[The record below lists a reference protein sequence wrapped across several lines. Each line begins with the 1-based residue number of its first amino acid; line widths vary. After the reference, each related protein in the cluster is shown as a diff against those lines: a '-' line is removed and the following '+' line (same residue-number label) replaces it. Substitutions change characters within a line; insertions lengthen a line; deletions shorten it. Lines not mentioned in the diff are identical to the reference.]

1 MVGLAFHSG
10 PNFTKLAAVHRVIT
24 EKRRHAKTLLRGKLP
39 NTDFDGMVPSG
50 SDAKVPHGTAIVPE
64 VSDGAKPRAIK
75 SGVKSSTVTTSRIL
89 LSPPDVGKLEKKFV
103 SEALDSG
110 WAAPAGP
117 DLDAFEFEV
126 ARLCRRAHAV
136 GVASGTAGLQLALKA
151 LGVKPGDVVI
161 CSTMTFVATANAISY
176 VGAVPVFVDSA
187 PETGN
192 LSLPLLEKALAAV
205 SSSGRN
211 IGAVLPVDFLGK
223 VADYTAIISLCE
235 GYGVPVLADAAE
247 SLGAFHQGKPAGSF
261 GAASIVSFNG
271 NKIATTSGG
280 GMVLT
285 DDETMAKRVR
295 FLATQAR
302 EPVVHYEHREL
313 GYNYR
318 LSNVLAALGRA
329 QIQRLPEMIERRREN
344 RRKYREL
351 FRGVDGVEV
360 FGGNDDED
368 NCWLS
373 SAIVSEQLPWRAA
386 ELSQF
391 LEEKNIESRPL
402 WKPMHLQPLYE
413 HCDAY
418 VDGSSEGL
426 FRTGVALPSGSN
438 LSDDQWDRI
447 ESAVKEFLESRD

>member
-1 MVGLAFHSG
+1 MS
-10 PNFTKLAAVHRVIT
+10 
-24 EKRRHAKTLLRGKLP
+24 E
-39 NTDFDGMVPSG
+39 
-50 SDAKVPHGTAIVPE
+50 
-64 VSDGAKPRAIK
+64 
-75 SGVKSSTVTTSRIL
+75 SRIL
-89 LSPPDVGKLEKKFV
+89 LSPPDVGNLEKKFV
-103 SEALDSG
+103 ADALDSG

-126 ARLCRRAHAV
+126 AGFCGRAHGV

-176 VGAVPVFVDSA
+176 LGAVPVFVDSVR
-187 PETGN
+187 ETGN
-192 LSLPLLEKALAAV
+192 LSVPLLERALAAV
-205 SSSGRN
+205 SSSSRN
-211 IGAVLPVDFLGK
+211 VGAVLPVDFLGK
-223 VADYTAIISLCE
+223 VADYTAIVPLCE
-235 GYGVPVLADAAE
+235 KYGVPVLADAAE

-261 GAASIVSFNG
+261 GAVAMVSFNG

-285 DDETMAKRVR
+285 DDETVAKRVR

-318 LSNVLAALGRA
+318 LSNILAALGRA
-329 QIQRLPEMIERRREN
+329 QVQRLPEMIESRRGN

-373 SAIVSEQLPWRAA
+373 SVIVSEELPWRAE
-386 ELSQF
+386 ELSEY
-391 LEEKNIESRPL
+391 LEGKNIESRPL

-413 HCDAY
+413 HCEAY
-418 VDGSSEGL
+418 LDGSSESL
-426 FRTGVALPSGSN
+426 FHTGVALPSGSN
-438 LSDDQWDRI
+438 LADDQWDRI
-447 ESAVKEFLESRD
+447 EGAIKEFLRSKD

>member
-1 MVGLAFHSG
+1 MSE
-10 PNFTKLAAVHRVIT
+10 P
-24 EKRRHAKTLLRGKLP
+24 
-39 NTDFDGMVPSG
+39 
-50 SDAKVPHGTAIVPE
+50 
-64 VSDGAKPRAIK
+64 
-75 SGVKSSTVTTSRIL
+75 RIL
-89 LSPPDVGKLEKKFV
+89 LSPPDVGNLEKKFV
-103 SEALDSG
+103 ADALDSG

-126 ARLCRRAHAV
+126 AGFCGRAHGV

-176 VGAVPVFVDSA
+176 LGAVPVFVDSVR
-187 PETGN
+187 ETGN
-192 LSLPLLEKALAAV
+192 LSVPLLERALAAV
-205 SSSGRN
+205 SSSSRN
-211 IGAVLPVDFLGK
+211 VGAVLPVDFLGK
-223 VADYTAIISLCE
+223 VADYTAIVPLCE
-235 GYGVPVLADAAE
+235 KYGVPVLADAAE

-261 GAASIVSFNG
+261 GAVAMVSFNG

-285 DDETMAKRVR
+285 DDETVAKRVR

-318 LSNVLAALGRA
+318 LSNILAALGRA
-329 QIQRLPEMIERRREN
+329 QVQRLPEMIECRREN

-373 SAIVSEQLPWRAA
+373 SVIVSEELPWRAA
-386 ELSQF
+386 ELSEF
-391 LEEKNIESRPL
+391 LEGMNIESRPL

-413 HCDAY
+413 DCEAH
-418 VDGSSEGL
+418 VDGSSELL

-438 LSDDQWDRI
+438 LSGDQWDRI
-447 ESAVKEFLESRD
+447 ENAVKDFLSRRT

>member
-1 MVGLAFHSG
+1 VSEF
-10 PNFTKLAAVHRVIT
+10 RVY
-24 EKRRHAKTLLRGKLP
+24 
-39 NTDFDGMVPSG
+39 
-50 SDAKVPHGTAIVPE
+50 
-64 VSDGAKPRAIK
+64 
-75 SGVKSSTVTTSRIL
+75 
-89 LSPPDVGKLEKKFV
+89 LSPPDVGSLEKKFV
-103 SEALDSG
+103 ADALDSG
-110 WAAPAGP
+110 WAAPAGA
-117 DLDAFEFEV
+117 DLDAFEVEV
-126 ARLCRRAHAV
+126 ADHCGRAHGV
-136 GVASGTAGLQLALKA
+136 GLASGTAALHLALVA
-151 LGVKPGDVVI
+151 LGVRSGDLVI
-161 CSTMTFVATANAISY
+161 CSAMTFVATANAISY

-192 LSLPLLEKALAAV
+192 ISVPLLEKALAAV

-223 VADYTAIISLCE
+223 VADYSAIVSLCE
-235 GYGVPVLADAAE
+235 KYGVPVLADAAE
-247 SLGAFHQGKPAGSF
+247 SLGAFHQGRPAGSF

-285 DDETMAKRVR
+285 DDETVAKRVR

-329 QIQRLPEMIERRREN
+329 QVQRLPEMIERRREN
-344 RRKYREL
+344 RRKYREM

-373 SAIVSEQLPWRAA
+373 SVIVSEELPWRAA
-386 ELSQF
+386 ELSEF
-391 LEEKNIESRPL
+391 LEEMNIESRPL
-402 WKPMHLQPLYE
+402 WKPMHLQPLYKGCE
-413 HCDAY
+413 AY
-418 VDGSSEGL
+418 VDGSSERL
-426 FRTGVALPSGSN
+426 FRTSVTLPSGSN
-438 LSDDQWDRI
+438 LSDAQWERI
-447 ESAVKEFLESRD
+447 ESAIEDFLRSKA